1 MCSWLKLER
10 PQPHMHSVEGSSI
23 ALRLPLMTDEHRPEP
38 TQAIPT
44 KDGEPLVVPVPS
56 RDAFG
61 SVVRKVA
68 GLRKR
73 PVGKDQPPAQSESD

>member
-1 MCSWLKLER
+1 M
-10 PQPHMHSVEGSSI
+10 
-23 ALRLPLMTDEHRPEP
+23 ADEKPDKP

-56 RDAFG
+56 REDFA
-61 SVVRKVA
+61 SVIRKVA

-73 PVGKDQPPAQSESD
+73 PAETNPPPEQSESD